1 MACVSLLLSFDV
13 CLINLHSKCREWLPC
28 SQCQCTRLALAF
40 AMALTVQAHLWHIK
54 IFSASL
60 RHVSF
65 DHLLRSKC
73 ESRAKYMLPLVIQI
87 LSLRPL
93 NDTMSVT
100 VKIWFDLLDC
110 LPVNSWKLLS
120 HSLLEIGIIFAVLSE
135 LDSFLNEKIRSIFG
149 SCMIYKLL
157 ICDRIRSLSSAL
169 WRTVR
174 PSSEISSTGN
184 GKVAGIADGLPAK
197 VIVSQPSLS

>member
-1 MACVSLLLSFDV
+1 MACVSLLLSFGFDV

-40 AMALTVQAHLWHIK
+40 ARALTVQVHLYGRLK
-54 IFSASL
+54 SFQLPSDTSG
-60 RHVSF
+60 F
-65 DHLLRSKC
+65 DHILTSKC

-93 NDTMSVT
+93 NDAMSVT
-100 VKIWFDLLDC
+100 VRIWFDLLDC

-120 HSLLEIGIIFAVLSE
+120 HSLLEIGITFAVLSE
-135 LDSFLNEKIRSIFG
+135 LDSFLIEKIRS
-149 SCMIYKLL
+149 CTIYDRVRCPAH
-157 ICDRIRSLSSAL
+157 CD
-169 WRTVR
+169 VR
-174 PSSEISSTGN
+174 PMSEISSTRN